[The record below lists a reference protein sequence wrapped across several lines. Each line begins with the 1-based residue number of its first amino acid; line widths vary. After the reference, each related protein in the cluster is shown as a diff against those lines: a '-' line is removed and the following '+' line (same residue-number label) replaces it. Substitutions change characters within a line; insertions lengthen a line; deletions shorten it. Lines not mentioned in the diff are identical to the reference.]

1 MTKNDCRM
9 QTPGL
14 QESRRNSPLCSLAG
28 RRKDAVCGGKFL
40 PKKNAER

>member
-28 RRKDAVCGGKFL
+28 RRKDAVCVEKFL
-40 PKKNAER
+40 PKEPGE